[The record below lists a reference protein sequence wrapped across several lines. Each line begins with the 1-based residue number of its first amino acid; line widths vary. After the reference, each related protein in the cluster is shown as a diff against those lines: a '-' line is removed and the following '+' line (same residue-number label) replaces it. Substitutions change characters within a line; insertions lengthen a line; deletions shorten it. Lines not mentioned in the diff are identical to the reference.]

1 MDLVSD
7 PSFPGRMIHA
17 PGDVEA
23 PTERPLQRSDS
34 SSGWATSWKAGDWM
48 AGWLVQASPECG
60 CKSTLGLGLVQF
72 L

>member
-7 PSFPGRMIHA
+7 PSFPGRMIH

-34 SSGWATSWKAGDWM
+34 SSGWATSWQAGDWM
-48 AGWLVQASPECG
+48 AQASPECG
-60 CKSTLGLGLVQF
+60 CKSTLALGLT
-72 L
+72 LW